1 MVVFGVQRHSQPHP
15 FVVVCL
21 VCAVL
26 GREDQKPSNSGC
38 KKGARRS
45 ESSIFVKGARVVTTL
60 YTRLRQVR
68 ASNASKF
75 GVDFGAMLFYN
86 RALYII

>member
-1 MVVFGVQRHSQPHP
+1 MR
-15 FVVVCL
+15 
-21 VCAVL
+21 
-26 GREDQKPSNSGC
+26 C
-38 KKGARRS
+38 KKGAR
-45 ESSIFVKGARVVTTL
+45 SIQIEDSTHEQGGTG